1 MDDNKFNFK
10 VITKKDKK
18 YIYDITRKKY
28 ILLTDEEKVRQLTIR
43 FLIDELQI
51 PKSQIST
58 EKEFKIESGLKKRF
72 DIIVFNRNGKVA
84 ILVECKSSKIKINTK
99 VIDQILIYNKK
110 LKAKYLMVTNGIK
123 TIALHC
129 APKNIKQINNMPKY
143 LSL

>member
-10 VITKKDKK
+10 IITKKDKK
-18 YIYDITRKKY
+18 YIYDIIRKKY

-43 FLIDELQI
+43 FLIDELEI
-51 PKSQIST
+51 PISQIST

-84 ILVECKSSKIKINTK
+84 ILIECKSSKIKINTK

-129 APKNIKQINNMPKY
+129 APKNIKQINNIPKY

>member
-10 VITKKDKK
+10 IITKKDKK
-18 YIYDITRKKY
+18 YIYDIIRKKY

-43 FLIDELQI
+43 FLIDELEI
-51 PKSQIST
+51 PISQIST

-110 LKAKYLMVTNGIK
+110 LKAKYLIVTNGIK

-129 APKNIKQINNMPKY
+129 ATKNIKQINNIPKY